1 MVRRP
6 SHRVAAALTAAAL
19 AFIAFMT
26 LRPVDSGVAQP
37 AWCIVCGPLGGVD
50 FSLNIVLFVPFG
62 LGLMW
67 MTSQWRRSAL
77 IGAITTL
84 CIESFQWRLIPG
96 RDASLGDIL
105 ANSMGTVIG
114 AWLAVAGLRWLN
126 ATRMNARKLAAFASL
141 LTIGAV
147 YVSAWLL
154 LPAQTSDQ
162 QWVQWTP
169 RRRAL
174 DLFQGRLLAV
184 SLNGIETRP
193 GEILDARR
201 TLVTDTRAL
210 SVRARVSG
218 PVPSTR
224 RQAIVVRIANEGE
237 EGFALGQWREAVV
250 FRTHLVAAR
259 LKLRPLLTR
268 LDRAFL
274 SSATGTN
281 GESSHFTIEAA
292 SSPRAMVIK
301 RESSP
306 GGTKMVTLRRT
317 IGLAWALFLP
327 WDIALGPSWWPVN
340 AGWLAVLILPVS
352 FFNIRAARKLA
363 DEPASIVSWWPTVIA
378 VGSLAALPA
387 LKGLSTLGPGE
398 WAGVALG
405 IFGGLMIERWSA
417 SREHSD
423 LNVDAT
429 IRTIRA

>member
-26 LRPVDSGVAQP
+26 LRPVDSGVALP

-50 FSLNIVLFVPFG
+50 FSLNTVLFVPFG

-67 MTSQWRRSAL
+67 MTGQWRRSAL

-114 AWLAVAGLRWLN
+114 AWLAVAGLCWLN
-126 ATRMNARKLAAFASL
+126 ASRMNARKLAAVASL

-154 LPAQTSDQ
+154 LP
-162 QWVQWTP
+162 P
-169 RRRAL
+169 RPATNSGCSGRRGAAHSTCSRPPARGFFEWNRNPTRRDTRRATNVGYGYSRPVSSR
-174 DLFQGRLLAV
+174 QGERTGA
-184 SLNGIETRP
+184 
-193 GEILDARR
+193 LDA
-201 TLVTDTRAL
+201 TPGDC
-210 SVRARVSG
+210 G
-218 PVPSTR
+218 
-224 RQAIVVRIANEGE
+224 RIANERE
-237 EGFALGQWREAVV
+237 EGFALAQWREAVV

-259 LKLRPLLTR
+259 LKLRPLLAR
-268 LDRAFL
+268 LDRAFS

-281 GESSHFTIEAA
+281 GESSSLHHRSCEQSACHSDQKRILTWQGRRW
-292 SSPRAMVIK
+292 SPSV
-301 RESSP
+301 EQLDS
-306 GGTKMVTLRRT
+306 L
-317 IGLAWALFLP
+317 WALFLP

-352 FFNIRAARKLA
+352 FFQR
-363 DEPASIVSWWPTVIA
+363 
-378 VGSLAALPA
+378 
-387 LKGLSTLGPGE
+387 PGCSK
-398 WAGVALG
+398 AG
-405 IFGGLMIERWSA
+405 
-417 SREHSD
+417 
-423 LNVDAT
+423 
-429 IRTIRA
+429 